1 MDSGKTYYEW
11 SNLDKQWIALYFT
24 WSDVFLAIKVSESL
38 GGGGGGGSLLR
49 QPRTIKQPNPQQIIK
64 KSLTDK
70 EYKKFINLVCR
81 VNGIT
86 VLQLK
91 ERKPDRKIS
100 LIEITKTIDEV
111 LKPQV
116 RVTQI
121 GNKDI

>member
-1 MDSGKTYYEW
+1 MESGKTYYKW
-11 SNLDKQWIALYFT
+11 SNLDKQWIALYYT
-24 WSDVFLAIKVSESL
+24 WSDVFITIKVSESL
-38 GGGGGGGSLLR
+38 GGGGGSLLR
-49 QPRTIKQPNPQQIIK
+49 QPRTINKQPNPQQIIK

-100 LIEITKTIDEV
+100 LIEITKTIEEV

>member
-11 SNLDKQWIALYFT
+11 SNLDKQWIALYYT

-38 GGGGGGGSLLR
+38 GGGGGSLLR
-49 QPRTIKQPNPQQIIK
+49 QPRTIHKQPNPQQIIK

-100 LIEITKTIDEV
+100 LIEITKTIEEV

-116 RVTQI
+116 RITQI
-121 GNKDI
+121 GKKDI